1 MSKFVENWQSSEN
14 IVISIDIFRTLD
26 LMKIQDWFDINN
38 CVVLREP
45 VANRIKYLSKKSSDQ
60 NDQSKSKWE

>member
-14 IVISIDIFRTLD
+14 LVISIDIFRTLD

-38 CVVLREP
+38 CAVLGEP
-45 VANRIKYLSKKSSDQ
+45 VANRIKYLSNKSNDQ